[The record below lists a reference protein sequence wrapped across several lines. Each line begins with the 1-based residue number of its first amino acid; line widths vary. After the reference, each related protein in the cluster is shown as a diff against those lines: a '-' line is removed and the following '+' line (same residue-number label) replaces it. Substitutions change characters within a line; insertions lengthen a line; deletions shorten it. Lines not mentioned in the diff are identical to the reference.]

1 MFENYLRYKTGLN
14 SLNVAGIV
22 PATPLPHNGGKAVC
36 KHIDT
41 STAKQDGILHLGLC
55 NFIAFKEP

>member
-14 SLNVAGIV
+14 SLNVAGIL
-22 PATPLPHNGGKAVC
+22 PATPLSHNAGKAVY

-41 STAKQDGILHLGLC
+41 STAKQGGIS
-55 NFIAFKEP
+55 AFGVV